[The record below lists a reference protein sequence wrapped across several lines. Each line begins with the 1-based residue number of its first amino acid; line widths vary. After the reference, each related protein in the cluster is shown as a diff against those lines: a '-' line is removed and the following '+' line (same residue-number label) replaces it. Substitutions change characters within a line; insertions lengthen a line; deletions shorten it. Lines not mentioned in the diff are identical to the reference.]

1 MDRRELFP
9 RSLWYL
15 IAIGQHGSFTRAAEV
30 LNVSQPTLSQQIKQ
44 LEVALGAELIDRTQR
59 RIRLTD
65 AGEIFLRHA
74 QRALAELK
82 AGARAL
88 QDVQDLARGS
98 LRLGWTP
105 VTDCLTCSL
114 LASFNVNYPGIT
126 LTALELSQSDIEN
139 GLLDSQ
145 IDVGIAFSAPGVG
158 EKGPATS
165 LATLTLFEDT
175 LCLAVG
181 NRHSLAVRNAPIEMA
196 RLADVSLVLLNT
208 DFALRRHIDE
218 YCRINAIEP
227 RIAMET
233 NAVNVIIEMVR
244 LGNLATVLPAKL
256 VQNCGGLHA
265 IPTSPQLPNHKVSLI
280 WNEGGFMSAATR
292 GFIDMATEW
301 SIMPVTAGSGRA
313 PGEDLLFGAG
323 SAPDLEALLM
333 NSAASAAPKTKRWAD
348 HN

>member
-74 QRALAELK
+74 QRALGELK

-88 QDVQDLARGS
+88 QDVQSLTRGS

-114 LASFNVNYPGIT
+114 LATFNMNFPGIT
-126 LTALELSQSDIEN
+126 LTALELSQHDVEAS
-139 GLLDSQ
+139 LLDSQ
-145 IDVGIAFSAPGVG
+145 IDVGIVFSTPSSG
-158 EKGPATS
+158 ETGSGGA

-175 LCLAVG
+175 LALTVG
-181 NRHSLAVRNAPIEMA
+181 NRH
-196 RLADVSLVLLNT
+196 RLANRTAPLDMSQLGDVSLVLLNC
-208 DFALRRHIDE
+208 DFALRRLIDV
-218 YCRINAIEP
+218 YCGANGIEP

-233 NAVNVIIEMVR
+233 NAVSVIIEMVR
-244 LGNLATVLPAKL
+244 LGDLSTILPKTL
-256 VQNCGGLHA
+256 VQTCPGLHS
-265 IPTSPQLPNHKVSLI
+265 IPTKPTLPRHKVSLI
-280 WNEGGFMSAATR
+280 WNQGGFMSAAAR
-292 GFIDMATEW
+292 AFIDLATEW
-301 SIMPVTAGSGRA
+301 SISRMPEYQA
-313 PGEDLLFGAG
+313 PELA
-323 SAPDLEALLM
+323 
-333 NSAASAAPKTKRWAD
+333 
-348 HN
+348 